1 MLGFM
6 DIGGGLRDIYGAGV
20 IDTCLAEKSALTAA
34 MEFRRERQIF

>member
-20 IDTCLAEKSALTAA
+20 LTPVLRKKSALTAA